1 MAEASTNS
9 RGMAMDDDK
18 KIGEQVSSVG
28 NAAKEGIASAA
39 GQAQTAAAQAGS
51 TIQDAA
57 TEASKQLGDAGAKA
71 GAQAADY
78 VSRKTAEQPLLALL
92 VAGAIGYAL
101 AYIIHAR

>member
-1 MAEASTNS
+1 MN
-9 RGMAMDDDK
+9 DNK
-18 KIGEQVSSVG
+18 KIDEQVSNVG
-28 NAAKEGIASAA
+28 NAAKEGIAGAA

-71 GAQAADY
+71 GVQAADY

>member
-1 MAEASTNS
+1 
-9 RGMAMDDDK
+9 MDDNK

-39 GQAQTAAAQAGS
+39 QTAAAQAGS
-51 TIQDAA
+51 TIQAAA

>member
-1 MAEASTNS
+1 
-9 RGMAMDDDK
+9 MDDDK

-28 NAAKEGIASAA
+28 NAAKEGIASAV
-39 GQAQTAAAQAGS
+39 QTAAAQAGS
-51 TIQDAA
+51 TIQAAA
-57 TEASKQLGDAGAKA
+57 TASKQLGDAGAKA

>member
-1 MAEASTNS
+1 
-9 RGMAMDDDK
+9 MDDNK
-18 KIGEQVSSVG
+18 KIGEQVSSAG
-28 NAAKEGIASAA
+28 KAEKEGIAGA
-39 GQAQTAAAQAGS
+39 AQTAAAQAGS
-51 TIQDAA
+51 TIQAAA
-57 TEASKQLGDAGAKA
+57 TEASKQLGDTGSKA